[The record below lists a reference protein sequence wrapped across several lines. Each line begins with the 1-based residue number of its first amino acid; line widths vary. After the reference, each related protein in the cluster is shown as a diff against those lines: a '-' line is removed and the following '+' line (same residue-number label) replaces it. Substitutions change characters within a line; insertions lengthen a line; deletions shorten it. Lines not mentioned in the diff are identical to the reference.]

1 MNPSDFSPGPL
12 ADVSRQ
18 DIDGRPTLVFV
29 RTLRHPPER
38 VWAALTVPDEIRQW
52 APFVSDR
59 NLTDLGTVTLR
70 MTDSDRGQEFP
81 GMVRHAVPPSLLEF
95 TWGDDPLRWEL
106 DPEGRGTRLT
116 LHHGVEGPDW
126 LSKVAAGWHLCLV
139 VAERFMDGKPI
150 GPIVGEAAKAYGWE
164 KLNDAYGEALGVH
177 TPT

>member
-1 MNPSDFSPGPL
+1 MNPAEFKPGPL
-12 ADVSRQ
+12 ADVTRQ
-18 DIDGRPTLVFV
+18 DVDGRPTLVFV

-52 APFVSDR
+52 APFVPGR
-59 NLTDLGTVTLR
+59 NLSDLGSVTLK
-70 MTDSDRGQEFP
+70 MTDGNQGDELP
-81 GMVRHAVPPSLLEF
+81 GHVSHAVAPSLLEY
-95 TWGDDPLRWEL
+95 TWGDDVVRWEL
-106 DPEGRGTRLT
+106 EPEGNGTRLT
-116 LHHGVEGPDW
+116 LRHTVESTDL

-177 TPT
+177 TTT